1 MSKAEVCLNVRADVT
16 RPDDTA
22 RREALLAPLSRDSHA
37 RLVEEFDVLRQVEY
51 RPPPQPATPARDSLK
66 IVVWNAERGK
76 FLDDSA
82 RLLRAVGADANL
94 LSEFDLGMARSGQ
107 LHTARQLA
115 GKLDQG
121 YVFAVEFVELGLGD
135 AHEQAQFAGASNDA
149 GLHGGAILSPHEL
162 IRPGVIR
169 LEHDGDWFDNERSE
183 RRVGGRIAVTAQI
196 ELAGQ
201 RISLVSVHFE
211 SHTGPAHRAEQMAVL
226 LDGVERYA
234 DGGPVILAGDFNC
247 KSMPRAESW
256 DPSTLK
262 LRLAEDPNRLLDPVS
277 HEPLFDLAAKAG
289 YDWRSCNEPGATT
302 RPKPDDPPEK
312 PPPHKIDWIFMRGLA
327 ARDPAILPAID
338 AAGEAISDHEVLVVT
353 ILLEDSE

>member
-16 RPDDTA
+16 GPEDTA
-22 RREALLAPLSRDSHA
+22 RREARLAPLSRDSHA

-247 KSMPRAESW
+247 KSMPRAASRC
-256 DPSTLK
+256 STWRRRPAMTGVPATRPAQPRVQSPTIHRK
-262 LRLAEDPNRLLDPVS
+262 NRHRTRS
-277 HEPLFDLAAKAG
+277 TGYSCAALPPG
-289 YDWRSCNEPGATT
+289 TPRSCQPSML
-302 RPKPDDPPEK
+302 PEK
-312 PPPHKIDWIFMRGLA
+312 RFPITRFWL
-327 ARDPAILPAID
+327 
-338 AAGEAISDHEVLVVT
+338 
-353 ILLEDSE
+353 